1 MALPGRE
8 GSQHTQHKNS
18 SASQDLVPLGDR
30 RGWGATLLSPCRGST
45 VLVFP
50 PLLPSPWVSPDAFLR
65 PSLMPKKQKGVT
77 RRGQGCGLNHK
88 QCTHLSPSFH
98 LTPPDHL
105 RASQRAAPTIMVNSC
120 GPETLL
126 PSCLTKDGFAR
137 LCPSHQQGARGTKWS
152 STSSR
157 TPPPEG
163 AYLLQVVPLEPWSPA
178 Q

>member
-1 MALPGRE
+1 MWVEPQAM
-8 GSQHTQHKNS
+8 HT
-18 SASQDLVPLGDR
+18 PL
-30 RGWGATLLSPCRGST
+30 T
-45 VLVFP
+45 
-50 PLLPSPWVSPDAFLR
+50 
-65 PSLMPKKQKGVT
+65 
-77 RRGQGCGLNHK
+77 
-88 QCTHLSPSFH
+88 FH

-137 LCPSHQQGARGTKWS
+137 LCPSHQQGAQGTKWS

>member
-1 MALPGRE
+1 M
-8 GSQHTQHKNS
+8 GSHIAMSLQRQHCPCLS
-18 SASQDLVPLGDR
+18 SSSPQPLGIPIF
-30 RGWGATLLSPCRGST
+30 L
-45 VLVFP
+45 
-50 PLLPSPWVSPDAFLR
+50 LR

-105 RASQRAAPTIMVNSC
+105 RASQRAAPTIMGNSC

-137 LCPSHQQGARGTKWS
+137 LCPSHQQGARGRKWS